1 MKGINAIMI
10 GCIACLAF
18 FCLSK
23 CSNELEV
30 QREYAY
36 EVSTWPLPA
45 EVAPGEEVEIRFTL
59 EREGDYAGAEYGFS
73 WVQTDGKGTLRDSRG
88 MYYTDREEYELRVVP
103 DLDVSDPLAWR
114 FTLWY
119 RPTGSDDLSLRFI
132 VTDNFGQQQEAEC
145 SFRLVESDDAV

>member
-1 MKGINAIMI
+1 MI

-103 DLDVSDPLAWR
+103 DLDVSDPALYALVPADGQR
-114 FTLWY
+114 RPLPALY
-119 RPTGSDDLSLRFI
+119 RNRQLRAAPGGGVFFSARGVGRYRI
-132 VTDNFGQQQEAEC
+132 KRN
-145 SFRLVESDDAV
+145 L

>member
-10 GCIACLAF
+10 GRIACLAF

-88 MYYTDREEYELRVVP
+88 MYYTDREVRTARGSRPGRFRPAGVALYALVPADGQRRSLPALYRNRQLR
-103 DLDVSDPLAWR
+103 AA
-114 FTLWY
+114 
-119 RPTGSDDLSLRFI
+119 TGGGVLFPPHRA
-132 VTDNFGQQQEAEC
+132 G
-145 SFRLVESDDAV
+145 

>member
-1 MKGINAIMI
+1 MKTHVGTA
-10 GCIACLAF
+10 ACLLCAG
-18 FCLSK
+18 LLAAA
-23 CSNELEV
+23 CSDGIEV
-30 QREYAY
+30 RQEYSFKI
-36 EVSTWPLPA
+36 STWPLPA

-119 RPTGSDDLSLRFI
+119 RPTGSDDPSLRFI